1 MLYAQDF
8 AGASVPRRKGLL
20 SSLGNG
26 TVAGSYRYDSWQL
39 QFWDT
44 FLFFESIDVPIP
56 TFKRR
61 IFMNSWQLYYEAGS
75 DS

>member
-1 MLYAQDF
+1 MNSYFLIRMYEF
-8 AGASVPRRKGLL
+8 VGHRVVS

-44 FLFFESIDVPIP
+44 FLCFESSIDIVLSGQPI
-56 TFKRR
+56 
-61 IFMNSWQLYYEAGS
+61 
-75 DS
+75 

>member
-44 FLFFESIDVPIP
+44 FYFSKVSMYQFQRLNGGF
-56 TFKRR
+56 
-61 IFMNSWQLYYEAGS
+61 L
-75 DS
+75 

>member
-1 MLYAQDF
+1 MLWSIKNKAEL
-8 AGASVPRRKGLL
+8 S

-44 FLFFESIDVPIP
+44 FVFFKSIKILIP
-56 TFKRR
+56 TFKQ
-61 IFMNSWQLYYEAGS
+61 MY
-75 DS
+75 